1 MRTATGSPPAT
12 RERSDAG
19 LTATAGV
26 RTYNTPSGKVGP
38 TTMVELLAVVGVGVA
53 VFVGFNIG
61 GSSTGVAFG
70 PAVGSRL
77 VRKTTAGV
85 LFVGFGFLG
94 AWTVGRNVIATMSS
108 SIVPAAQFTPIASVA
123 VLFFTGASL
132 LISNLYGVPASTSM
146 TAVGAIVG
154 LGLAS
159 GTLNQALMFVIV
171 SAWIV
176 APLVCLCIGVVVGRY
191 LYPYLDRY
199 IAFTTFTLHFIQLDR
214 SGVVPRPY
222 INPNAS
228 PQDTIGSLSVV
239 IIGCYM
245 AFSAGASNAA
255 NAVAPLVGSGGSLTV
270 NQGVLLAV
278 AAFGL
283 GSFTIARRTL
293 ETVGDDITELP
304 ILASLIVSVV
314 GGTVITVLS
323 YFGIPAS
330 LAVSTTSTIIGLGWG
345 RASRAA
351 TLAELAAPAGESE
364 LDVSTGAL
372 ITSRVE
378 DAPTGPTIGDIAR
391 DEQPGEK
398 PESVPDVP
406 DVGAEG
412 PADLDQRSLFDPAA
426 AKRIVTMWVLTPALA
441 IVASYPVF
449 LFLL

>member
-1 MRTATGSPPAT
+1 MAQSRQMVSLLTV
-12 RERSDAG
+12 AG
-19 LTATAGV
+19 IA
-26 RTYNTPSGKVGP
+26 
-38 TTMVELLAVVGVGVA
+38 VA

-77 VRKTTAGV
+77 VRKATAAA

-108 SIVPAAQFTPIASVA
+108 SIVPAAQFTPVASVG

-159 GTLNQALMFVIV
+159 DTLNRALMFVIV

-176 APLVCLCIGVVVGRY
+176 APLACFVVGLVVGRY
-191 LYPYLDRY
+191 VYPYLDRY
-199 IAFTTFTLHFIQLDR
+199 VAFTRFDLHFVQLDR
-214 SGVVPRPY
+214 SGAIPRPY
-222 INPNAS
+222 FNPNAS
-228 PQDTIGSLSVV
+228 PRDVVGSLAVV
-239 IIGCYM
+239 TIACYM

-255 NAVAPLVGSGGSLTV
+255 NAVAPLVGEGGALTV
-270 NQGVLLAV
+270 DQGVLLAV
-278 AAFGL
+278 GAFGL
-283 GSFTIARRTL
+283 GGFTIARRTL

-314 GGTVITVLS
+314 GATVITVLS

-330 LAVSTTSTIIGLGWG
+330 LAVSSTSTIIGLGWG

-351 TLAELAAPAGESE
+351 TLAELATPTPERPE
-364 LDVSTGAL
+364 LDVATGAL
-372 ITSRVE
+372 VTSRAE
-378 DAPTGPTIGDIAR
+378 EAPVGPTIGDLAR
-391 DEQPGEK
+391 HEEPAEAPDEPT
-398 PESVPDVP
+398 DVP
-406 DVGAEG
+406 EIGAEG
-412 PADLDQRSLFDPAA
+412 PADLDERSLFDSSA
-426 AKRIVTMWVLTPALA
+426 AKRIVAMWVLTPSLA
-441 IVASYPVF
+441 VAASYPVF
-449 LFLL
+449 AFLL

>member
-1 MRTATGSPPAT
+1 M
-12 RERSDAG
+12 EG
-19 LTATAGV
+19 LLT
-26 RTYNTPSGKVGP
+26 
-38 TTMVELLAVVGVGVA
+38 VVGIAVA

-61 GSSTGVAFG
+61 GSSTGVSFG

-85 LFVGFGFLG
+85 LFVAFGFLG
-94 AWTVGRNVIATMSS
+94 AWTVGREVIATMSS
-108 SIVPAAQFTPIASVA
+108 SIVPAAQFTPIASVG

-159 GTLNQALMFVIV
+159 GTLNRALMFVIV

-176 APLVCLCIGVVVGRY
+176 APLLCLCIGVVVGRY
-191 LYPYLDRY
+191 VYPYLDRY
-199 IAFTTFTLHFIQLDR
+199 IAFTTFRLHFVQFDR
-214 SGVVPRPY
+214 SGAVPRPF

-228 PQDTIGSLSVV
+228 LQDIVGSVLVV

-255 NAVAPLVGSGGSLTV
+255 NAVAPLVGAGGSLTV

-278 AAFGL
+278 GAFGL

-323 YFGIPAS
+323 SFGIPAS

-351 TLAELAAPAGESE
+351 TLVELAKPSPDRPDVA
-364 LDVSTGAL
+364 VSTGAL
-372 ITSRVE
+372 VTSRAE
-378 DAPTGPTIGDIAR
+378 DAPAGPTIGDIAR
-391 DEQPGEK
+391 DEESAEK
-398 PESVPDVP
+398 PDDTPAVPDI
-406 DVGAEG
+406 GAEG
-412 PADLDQRSLFDPAA
+412 PADLDERSLFDPAA
-426 AKRIVTMWVLTPALA
+426 AKRIVTMWVLTPSLA
-441 IVASYPVF
+441 IIGSYPVF
-449 LFLL
+449 AFLL

>member
-1 MRTATGSPPAT
+1 
-12 RERSDAG
+12 
-19 LTATAGV
+19 
-26 RTYNTPSGKVGP
+26 
-38 TTMVELLAVVGVGVA
+38 MVSLLAVAGVVVA

-77 VRKTTAGV
+77 VRKTTAGG
-85 LFVGFGFLG
+85 LFVGFALLG

-108 SIVPAAQFTPIASVA
+108 SIVPATQFTPVASVA

-159 GTLNQALMFVIV
+159 ETLNQALMFTIV
-171 SAWIV
+171 SAWII
-176 APLVCLCIGVVVGRY
+176 APLFSLTIGVVVGRY
-191 LYPYLDRY
+191 IYPYLDRY
-199 IAFTTFTLHFIQLDR
+199 VAFTKFDLHLIQLDR
-214 SGVVPRPY
+214 SGSIPRPRF
-222 INPNAS
+222 NRNAS
-228 PQDTIGSLSVV
+228 LQDIAGSLSVV
-239 IIGCYM
+239 VIACYM

-255 NAVAPLVGSGGSLTV
+255 NAVAPLVGEGGSLTV

-278 AAFGL
+278 FAFGL

-314 GGTVITVLS
+314 GGTVITILS

-351 TLAELAAPAGESE
+351 TLAELATPAPENPDLE
-364 LDVSTGAL
+364 VSTGAL
-372 ITSRVE
+372 VTSRVE
-378 DAPTGPTIGDIAR
+378 EAPVSPTIGDIAR
-391 DEQPGEK
+391 HEEPMDEPKEI
-398 PESVPDVP
+398 PDVP
-406 DVGAEG
+406 DIGAEG
-412 PADLDQRSLFDPAA
+412 PADLDERSLFDPRA
-426 AKRIVTMWVLTPALA
+426 AKRIVVFWVLTPALSVA
-441 IVASYPVF
+441 ASYPVF
-449 LFLL
+449 AFLL

>member
-1 MRTATGSPPAT
+1 MVSLLTV
-12 RERSDAG
+12 AG
-19 LTATAGV
+19 IA
-26 RTYNTPSGKVGP
+26 
-38 TTMVELLAVVGVGVA
+38 VA

-77 VRKTTAGV
+77 VRKATAAA

-108 SIVPAAQFTPIASVA
+108 SIVPATQFTPIASVA

-159 GTLNQALMFVIV
+159 DTLNRALMFVIV

-176 APLVCLCIGVVVGRY
+176 APLLCFVIGLVVGRY
-191 LYPYLDRY
+191 VYPYLDRY
-199 IAFTTFTLHFIQLDR
+199 VAFTRFDLHFVQLDR
-214 SGVVPRPY
+214 SGSVPRPY
-222 INPNAS
+222 FNPNAS
-228 PQDTIGSLSVV
+228 PRDVIGSLAVV
-239 IIGCYM
+239 AIACYM

-255 NAVAPLVGSGGSLTV
+255 NAVAPLVGEGGALTV
-270 NQGVLLAV
+270 DQGVLLAV
-278 AAFGL
+278 GAFGL
-283 GSFTIARRTL
+283 GGFTIARRTL

-314 GGTVITVLS
+314 GATIITMLS

-351 TLAELAAPAGESE
+351 TLAELATPTPERPD
-364 LDVSTGAL
+364 LDVATGAL
-372 ITSRVE
+372 VTSRAE
-378 DAPTGPTIGDIAR
+378 EAPVGPTIGDIAR
-391 DEQPGEK
+391 HEEPVTD
-398 PESVPDVP
+398 PEEITDVP
-406 DVGAEG
+406 DIGAEG
-412 PADLDQRSLFDPAA
+412 PADLDERSLFDPSA
-426 AKRIVTMWVLTPALA
+426 AKRIVAMWVLTPSLA
-441 IVASYPVF
+441 VAASYPVF
-449 LFLL
+449 ALLL

>member
-1 MRTATGSPPAT
+1 
-12 RERSDAG
+12 
-19 LTATAGV
+19 
-26 RTYNTPSGKVGP
+26 
-38 TTMVELLAVVGVGVA
+38 MVALLAVVGIGVA

-77 VRKTTAGV
+77 IRKPTAGV
-85 LFVGFGFLG
+85 LFVAFGFLG
-94 AWTVGRNVIATMSS
+94 AWTVGREVIATMSS

-176 APLVCLCIGVVVGRY
+176 APLVCLVIGVVVGRY

-199 IAFTTFTLHFIQLDR
+199 IAFTTFTLHFIQFDR
-214 SGVVPRPY
+214 SGGIPRPF

-228 PQDTIGSLSVV
+228 LQDIIGSVSVV
-239 IIGCYM
+239 IIACYM

-255 NAVAPLVGSGGSLTV
+255 NAVAPLVGAGGSLTV
-270 NQGVLLAV
+270 DQGVLLAV
-278 AAFGL
+278 GAFGL

-304 ILASLIVSVV
+304 ILASLIVSMV
-314 GGTVITVLS
+314 GATVITILS
-323 YFGIPAS
+323 SFGIPAS

-351 TLAELAAPAGESE
+351 TLAELATPSPDRPDVA
-364 LDVSTGAL
+364 VSTGAL
-372 ITSRVE
+372 VTSRAE
-378 DAPTGPTIGDIAR
+378 DAPAGPTIGDIAR
-391 DEQPGEK
+391 KEK
-398 PESVPDVP
+398 PGAKPDEPPTVPDI
-406 DVGAEG
+406 GAEG
-412 PADLDQRSLFDPAA
+412 PADLDERSLFDPAA
-426 AKRIVTMWVLTPALA
+426 AKRIVTMWVLTPSLA

-449 LFLL
+449 VVLL

>member
-1 MRTATGSPPAT
+1 MVSV
-12 RERSDAG
+12 
-19 LTATAGV
+19 LTI
-26 RTYNTPSGKVGP
+26 
-38 TTMVELLAVVGVGVA
+38 VGVVVA

-77 VRKTTAGV
+77 VRKTTAAA
-85 LFVGFGFLG
+85 LFLVFGFLG
-94 AWTVGRNVIATMSS
+94 AWTVGRNVIDTMSS
-108 SIVPAAQFTPIASVA
+108 SIVPAVQFTPVASVV

-176 APLVCLCIGVVVGRY
+176 APLLCFGIGVVVGRY
-191 LYPYLDRY
+191 IYPYLDRY
-199 IAFTTFTLHFIQLDR
+199 VAFTAFTLQFIQIDR
-214 SGVVPRPY
+214 SGAIPRPY
-222 INPNAS
+222 VTPEAS
-228 PQDTIGSLSVV
+228 PRDVAGSLLV
-239 IIGCYM
+239 IVIACYM

-255 NAVAPLVGSGGSLTV
+255 NAVAPLVGEGGSLTV

-278 AAFGL
+278 FAFGL

-304 ILASLIVSVV
+304 ILASLIVSII
-314 GGTVITVLS
+314 GGTVITILS
-323 YFGIPAS
+323 YLGIPAS

-345 RASRAA
+345 RASRATA
-351 TLAELAAPAGESE
+351 LSE
-364 LDVSTGAL
+364 LVTPTPERADFEVSTGAL
-372 ITSRVE
+372 VTSRAE
-378 DAPTGPTIGDIAR
+378 EAPVSPTIGDVAR
-391 DEQPGEK
+391 SEDPPEK
-398 PESVPDVP
+398 PEEIPDVP

-412 PADLDQRSLFDPAA
+412 PADLDEKSLFNPAA
-426 AKRIVTMWVLTPALA
+426 AKRIATMWVLTPSLA
-441 IVASYPVF
+441 VVASYPVF
-449 LFLL
+449 LFL

>member
-1 MRTATGSPPAT
+1 
-12 RERSDAG
+12 
-19 LTATAGV
+19 
-26 RTYNTPSGKVGP
+26 
-38 TTMVELLAVVGVGVA
+38 MVELLTVLGIGVA

-77 VRKTTAGV
+77 VRKTTAGA
-85 LFVGFGFLG
+85 LFVAFGFVG

-108 SIVPAAQFTPIASVA
+108 SIVPAAQFTPVASVG

-132 LISNLYGVPASTSM
+132 LVSNLYGVPASTSM

-176 APLVCLCIGVVVGRY
+176 APLVCFVIGVVVGRY
-191 LYPYLDRY
+191 VYPYLDRY
-199 IAFTTFTLHFIQLDR
+199 VAFTRFDLHFIRLDR
-214 SGVVPRPY
+214 SGTIPRPY
-222 INPNAS
+222 VNENAS
-228 PQDTIGSLSVV
+228 AQDVVGSLLVV
-239 IIGCYM
+239 LIGCYM

-255 NAVAPLVGSGGSLTV
+255 NAVAPLVGEGGSLSV
-270 NQGVLLAV
+270 NHGVLLAV
-278 AAFGL
+278 GAFGL

-323 YFGIPAS
+323 VLGIPAS

-351 TLAELAAPAGESE
+351 TLAELANPTPDSPK
-364 LDVSTGAL
+364 LDVATGAL
-372 ITSRVE
+372 VTSRAE
-378 DAPTGPTIGDIAR
+378 DAPAGPTIGDVAR
-391 DEQPGEK
+391 KEQPADRPDET
-398 PESVPDVP
+398 PDVP

-412 PADLDQRSLFDPAA
+412 PADLDERSLFDAGA
-426 AKRIVTMWVLTPALA
+426 AKRIVTMWVLTPTLA
-441 IVASYPVF
+441 ILASYPVF
-449 LFLL
+449 AFLL

>member
-1 MRTATGSPPAT
+1 
-12 RERSDAG
+12 
-19 LTATAGV
+19 
-26 RTYNTPSGKVGP
+26 
-38 TTMVELLAVVGVGVA
+38 MVSLLAVAGVVVA

-77 VRKTTAGV
+77 VRKPTAGV
-85 LFVGFGFLG
+85 LFVGFAFLG

-108 SIVPAAQFTPIASVA
+108 SIVPATQFTPVASVA

-159 GTLNQALMFVIV
+159 GTLNQALMFTIL
-171 SAWIV
+171 SAWII
-176 APLVCLCIGVVVGRY
+176 APLFSLTIGVVVGRY
-191 LYPYLDRY
+191 IYPYLDRY
-199 IAFTTFTLHFIQLDR
+199 VAFTTFDLHLIQLDR
-214 SGVVPRPY
+214 SESIPRPRL
-222 INPNAS
+222 NRNAS
-228 PQDTIGSLSVV
+228 LQDLAGSLSVV
-239 IIGCYM
+239 VIGCYM

-255 NAVAPLVGSGGSLTV
+255 NAVAPLVGEGGSLTV

-278 AAFGL
+278 FAFGL

-314 GGTVITVLS
+314 GGTVITILS
-323 YFGIPAS
+323 YLGIPAS

-351 TLAELAAPAGESE
+351 TLAELVTPAPENPDLE
-364 LDVSTGAL
+364 VSTGAL
-372 ITSRVE
+372 LTSRVE
-378 DAPTGPTIGDIAR
+378 EAPASPTIGDIAR
-391 DEQPGEK
+391 HEK
-398 PESVPDVP
+398 PMDEPKEIPDVP
-406 DVGAEG
+406 DIGAEG
-412 PADLDQRSLFDPAA
+412 PADLDERSLFDPRA
-426 AKRIVTMWVLTPALA
+426 AKRIVVFWVLTPALS
-441 IVASYPVF
+441 VTASYPVF
-449 LFLL
+449 AFLL

>member
-1 MRTATGSPPAT
+1 MFERGLSAGAGFRTHKF
-12 RERSDAG
+12 RSDN
-19 LTATAGV
+19 GV
-26 RTYNTPSGKVGP
+26 TS
-38 TTMVELLAVVGVGVA
+38 TMVALLTVVGIVVA

-77 VRKTTAGV
+77 VRKTTAGA

-94 AWTVGRNVIATMSS
+94 AWTVGREVIATMSS
-108 SIVPAAQFTPIASVA
+108 SIVPAAQFAPIASVT

-159 GTLNQALMFVIV
+159 GTLNRALMFVIV

-176 APLVCLCIGVVVGRY
+176 APLICLCIGVVVGRY
-191 LYPYLDRY
+191 IYPYLDRY
-199 IAFTTFTLHFIQLDR
+199 IAFTTFTHQFIQLDR
-214 SGVVPRPY
+214 SRRIPRPF
-222 INPNAS
+222 INPSAS
-228 PQDTIGSLSVV
+228 VKDTVGSFSVV
-239 IIGCYM
+239 VIGCYM

-255 NAVAPLVGSGGSLTV
+255 NAVAPLVGAGGSLTV
-270 NQGVLLAV
+270 DQGVLLAV
-278 AAFGL
+278 GAFGL

-314 GGTVITVLS
+314 GGTVITILS
-323 YFGIPAS
+323 SFGIPAS

-351 TLAELAAPAGESE
+351 TLAELATPSPDRPEIA
-364 LDVSTGAL
+364 VSTGAL
-372 ITSRVE
+372 VTSRAE
-378 DAPTGPTIGDIAR
+378 NAPAGPTIGDIAR
-391 DEQPGEK
+391 EERPAEK
-398 PESVPDVP
+398 PDETPDIP

-412 PADLDQRSLFDPAA
+412 PADLDERSLFDPAA
-426 AKRIVTMWVLTPALA
+426 AKRIVTMWVLTPSLA

-449 LFLL
+449 AFLL